1 MNNNNTSRP
10 GDYSD
15 DAPKINPWKEDKLG
29 FNQFAKRLSSVIAS
43 MRAPNGY
50 VIGLH
55 GAWGSGKST
64 ALNFIQAHLK
74 KHNDENPDAKVLV
87 INFSPWM
94 VSGHQDLVSAFFKIL
109 AETLEPEIIA
119 RRRSRQ
125 KWVKWFHRTSSPL
138 MAAAGSV
145 GAAMDP
151 SAMGAK
157 AAVRF
162 TSASFDRIL
171 DHWLAEPS
179 LQDSH
184 TKLIAKLKEKRQRI
198 LIIIDDID
206 RLLRDEIRATMQL
219 VKSVGR
225 LPNVI
230 YLLAYDRHVVWEA
243 LKEYPDL
250 QNSLPSFAEKIVQQ
264 EVDLPLPS
272 SHDILRLLDHEL
284 SFLLH
289 SMPSSDVRWHNLL
302 KHGIRRW
309 IRHPRDVARLAN
321 AVKFCGPALQQEV
334 DPQDLLAMEG
344 LRIFERSVF
353 DWIRAN
359 RDFIFFQGVFDTLDS
374 NGRAA
379 HAARFKERLHP
390 ETRDDVVKL
399 LCDLFPNIAPML
411 ANAQMHFSEPHY
423 QVERRRGVGV
433 QLGYDA
439 YFSLHPSADGIPKLA
454 IEALIRNIDDSA
466 VVIAVFREYLAKKDS
481 HGRPMIGELLRE
493 VSIRF
498 YGHDSLKPS
507 AAILRALLVCGDAI
521 LPIDAS
527 VATSVF
533 PPRATWSSCISD
545 LLEKWG
551 PDEATRHLF
560 DSLDAV
566 ASPAVWA
573 AVYCDLGR
581 NLGAIPQAGW
591 VQRQQIT
598 DEGFKKLGSRLQ
610 SIFESA
616 AENGTLSAAHDYGDI
631 VTAWQHLGGDR
642 DVKQWISTAVTASA
656 EFLAKLSSSLLA
668 YSIDAA
674 GRRQY
679 RLRQMP
685 DVQLYDAALLLDAA
699 NQYLLAGSYNEDEAC
714 RVQALKAGLE
724 PPMERLTWFNSE

>member
-321 AVKFCGPALQQEV
+321 AVKFCGPALQKAKCKKWLN
-334 DPQDLLAMEG
+334 PTSG
-344 LRIFERSVF
+344 L
-353 DWIRAN
+353 
-359 RDFIFFQGVFDTLDS
+359 
-374 NGRAA
+374 
-379 HAARFKERLHP
+379 
-390 ETRDDVVKL
+390 
-399 LCDLFPNIAPML
+399 
-411 ANAQMHFSEPHY
+411 
-423 QVERRRGVGV
+423 
-433 QLGYDA
+433 
-439 YFSLHPSADGIPKLA
+439 
-454 IEALIRNIDDSA
+454 
-466 VVIAVFREYLAKKDS
+466 
-481 HGRPMIGELLRE
+481 
-493 VSIRF
+493 
-498 YGHDSLKPS
+498 
-507 AAILRALLVCGDAI
+507 
-521 LPIDAS
+521 
-527 VATSVF
+527 
-533 PPRATWSSCISD
+533 
-545 LLEKWG
+545 
-551 PDEATRHLF
+551 
-560 DSLDAV
+560 
-566 ASPAVWA
+566 
-573 AVYCDLGR
+573 
-581 NLGAIPQAGW
+581 
-591 VQRQQIT
+591 
-598 DEGFKKLGSRLQ
+598 
-610 SIFESA
+610 
-616 AENGTLSAAHDYGDI
+616 
-631 VTAWQHLGGDR
+631 
-642 DVKQWISTAVTASA
+642 
-656 EFLAKLSSSLLA
+656 
-668 YSIDAA
+668 
-674 GRRQY
+674 
-679 RLRQMP
+679 
-685 DVQLYDAALLLDAA
+685 
-699 NQYLLAGSYNEDEAC
+699 
-714 RVQALKAGLE
+714 
-724 PPMERLTWFNSE
+724 